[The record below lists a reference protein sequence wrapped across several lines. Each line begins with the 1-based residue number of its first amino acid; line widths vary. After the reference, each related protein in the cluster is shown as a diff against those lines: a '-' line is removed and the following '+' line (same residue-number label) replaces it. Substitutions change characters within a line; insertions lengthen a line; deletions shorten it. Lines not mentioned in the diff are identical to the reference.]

1 MSPSRLTFQRL
12 SGEGIRSKRQQLV
25 AFLHEHLGDFG
36 DPTDQISACLD
47 FVLHP
52 AKGGAVFTA
61 TSGGQLAGAVVLNR
75 TGMGG
80 YIPENILVYIA
91 VDAAHRGQGIGA
103 QLMNEALAGVDGAVA
118 LHVEPHNPARRLYER
133 LGFENKYL
141 EMRYIRPNPS

>member
-1 MSPSRLTFQRL
+1 MENMMNSTITLERL
-12 SGEGIRSKRQQLV
+12 SDADVRAKQPELV
-25 AFLHEHLGDFG
+25 AFLHEHLGEFG

-47 FVLHP
+47 YVLHP

-61 TSGGQLAGAVVLNR
+61 TIGDQLAGAVVLNR

-103 QLMNEALAGVDGAVA
+103 QLMKEALAGVDGAVA
-118 LHVEPHNPARRLYER
+118 LHVEPHNPAKRLYER

-141 EMRYIRPNPS
+141 EMRYAKS